1 MLNASIMPNMH
12 GLSWQSFILT
22 HTHTHKLRH
31 WKHKGI
37 FASTKLAAEAKLKQ
51 CEVICHRQRP
61 ACALHAGSLWQES
74 VLTTMRSAAK
84 YSPETASLL
93 LYILLPDSTTKW
105 HGPNWITLRN
115 YSLLLSYV
123 SCLSCKGTVAGKK
136 QVRVRTTQVSS
147 QRSYKLDC
155 KTQQHADRCS
165 MHKKEDFIS
174 WYCIS
179 IYEHNC
185 SRNHL
190 LQRQSQ
196 THKVFPC
203 QSCSLRPLLVSR
215 KKGDRQVSV
224 ETRSK
229 LKAINSLK
237 FHDRGHTVLIIGEM
251 K

>member
-1 MLNASIMPNMH
+1 MPDYASKIEHIFHLMGFYVKQMPL
-12 GLSWQSFILT
+12 GLERMTSLFPL
-22 HTHTHKLRH
+22 
-31 WKHKGI
+31 
-37 FASTKLAAEAKLKQ
+37 LAKQ
-51 CEVICHRQRP
+51 CHFHCSR
-61 ACALHAGSLWQES
+61 
-74 VLTTMRSAAK
+74 LT
-84 YSPETASLL
+84 
-93 LYILLPDSTTKW
+93 
-105 HGPNWITLRN
+105 GGTLRN

-196 THKVFPC
+196 THKAFPC